1 MLELSTN
8 ISWDVGWLRQHP
20 EVTPLKIDVFL
31 ILDRIKSSKKGLNAT
46 GIWKNV

>member
-1 MLELSTN
+1 ML
-8 ISWDVGWLRQHP
+8 VGSGSIQKLP
-20 EVTPLKIDVFL
+20 PLKIDVFL